1 MPNCECLPTGISP
14 KIHALTKVIFVTD
27 IPLAGNGLFPA
38 DDESVAVFFQ
48 QLRAGNQEGLE
59 KLWQR
64 FRPRLLGLAAATLG
78 RQAPGITDA
87 EDALQSAMVSFWQ
100 RAERGDF
107 GSHLG
112 QDDIWQILAV
122 ITKRKALRHRRREN
136 AKMRGGGQVGSLSDD
151 VADNEF
157 SPSAGLVY
165 EDFFNLLDANLRTYA
180 LLRVLGYSNRE
191 VADELGCS
199 ERKVERKMQ
208 LIRSIWDAEIA
219 SWTD

>member
-1 MPNCECLPTGISP
+1 M
-14 KIHALTKVIFVTD
+14 
-27 IPLAGNGLFPA
+27 GNELFPA
-38 DDESVAVFFQ
+38 DDDSVAGFFQ
-48 QLRAGNQEGLE
+48 QLRAGNQDGLE

-78 RQAPGITDA
+78 RQSPGMADA

-107 GSHLG
+107 GSDLG
-112 QDDIWQILAV
+112 QDDIWQILAI

-136 AKMRGGGQVGSLSDD
+136 TQSRGGGRVAALDGD
-151 VADNEF
+151 VADQEF
-157 SPSAGLVY
+157 SPAAGLVY
-165 EDFFNLLDANLRTYA
+165 EDFFKLLDPSLRTFA

-191 VADELGCS
+191 VANELGCT

-208 LIRSIWDAEIA
+208 LIRSIWETEIA